1 MVASERGS
9 SLGGIFTNRKSF
21 HQIGTSYHPSFFSNA
36 HISFNWTELNRRV
49 RTLKKKKTKSFKD
62 IGCISG
68 SPYNTDYRSSCCCLE
83 KFVKKHISN
92 SLNNLTDGPD
102 KGNFWK
108 RNTFVKN
115 FHFWRREK
123 WRLFHK
129 LACGTYLHGYHFHW
143 EIVWVGMIL
152 HIYMMNIFHF
162 CPDQGSQKPAMG
174 NCKPK
179 HIP

>member
-83 KFVKKHISN
+83 KFVKTHFKQSQQ
-92 SLNNLTDGPD
+92 LNRWPGQRQFLKKKYFRKKFPLLKT
-102 KGNFWK
+102 
-108 RNTFVKN
+108 R
-115 FHFWRREK
+115 
-123 WRLFHK
+123 FHK